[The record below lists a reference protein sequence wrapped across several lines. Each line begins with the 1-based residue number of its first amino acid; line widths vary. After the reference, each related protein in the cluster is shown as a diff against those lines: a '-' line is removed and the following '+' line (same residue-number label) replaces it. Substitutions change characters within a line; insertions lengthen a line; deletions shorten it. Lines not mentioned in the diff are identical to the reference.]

1 MARIAL
7 IVAYN
12 GRNYHGWQYQG
23 PTTPTIQ
30 RELTAALSKVADSD
44 LILHAAGRT
53 DSGVHATKQ
62 VVHFDTLVFRP
73 DKAWVFGA
81 NTHLPGDISVEWASE
96 VSDHF
101 DARRSAFARRYIY
114 IIHNAKV
121 RSALMQDYLSHEH
134 RLLDAD
140 AMHQA
145 AQALVGENDFSS
157 FRAAHCQSVS
167 PMRNLMHINVNR
179 KGDLVIIDVRANAFL
194 HHMVRNIVGALVEV
208 GTARK
213 PITWISELLSL
224 ADRTAGART
233 SAPEG
238 LSLIDVSY
246 PEEFEIPLVAGLPHV
261 YRMLDITGF

>member
-23 PTTPTIQ
+23 QTTPTIQ
-30 RELTAALSKVADSD
+30 RELTAALCKVADSD

-62 VVHFDTLVFRP
+62 VVHFDTLVSRP

-81 NTHLPGDISVEWASE
+81 NTHLPRDISVEWASE

-194 HHMVRNIVGALVEV
+194 HHMVRNIVGTLLKIGRGEKDVNWMNSVLQSKDRKKA
-208 GTARK
+208 GPTAE
-213 PITWISELLSL
+213 PQ
-224 ADRTAGART
+224 
-233 SAPEG
+233 G
-238 LSLIDVSY
+238 LYFIKAFY
-246 PEEFEIPLVAGLPHV
+246 KEI
-261 YRMLDITGF
+261 